1 MMGHLIQK
9 AVNSFWCPGVKTKKI
24 WLFCMKTQKEL
35 RQSANGLGK
44 RNRVSEAEILEVKKK
59 KENENK

>member
-1 MMGHLIQK
+1 
-9 AVNSFWCPGVKTKKI
+9 
-24 WLFCMKTQKEL
+24 MKTQKEL

-59 KENENK
+59 KKENENK